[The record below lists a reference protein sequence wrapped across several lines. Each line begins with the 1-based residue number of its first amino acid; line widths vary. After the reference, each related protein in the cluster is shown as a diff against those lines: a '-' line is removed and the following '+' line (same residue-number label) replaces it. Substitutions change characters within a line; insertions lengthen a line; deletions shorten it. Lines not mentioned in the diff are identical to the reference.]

1 MNDWLA
7 APNATDPT
15 PVCPPVRSAS
25 ESIVS
30 AVANAKAVSPL
41 DLPPL
46 YPSIDPDALDAF
58 VASLNDSRDEREGAI
73 TFAYDSY
80 EVTVTGNGDVS
91 LAESGR

>member
-1 MNDWLA
+1 MDDSLVSL
-7 APNATDPT
+7 NATDPT
-15 PVCPPVRSAS
+15 PTCPPVRSAS

-46 YPSIDPDALDAF
+46 YSSIDPDALDAF
-58 VASLNDSRDEREGAI
+58 VASLNDTRGERGGAV

-91 LAESGR
+91 LAEGG

>member
-1 MNDWLA
+1 MKNWLA

-15 PVCPPVRSAS
+15 PTCPPVWNAS
-25 ESIVS
+25 ESIVG

-46 YPSIDPDALDAF
+46 YSSIDPDALDAF
-58 VASLNDSRDEREGAI
+58 VASLNDTRGEHEGAV
-73 TFAYDSY
+73 TFTYDSY